1 MVMENMNYLLAI
13 CKFDNFCTT
22 TTTTERIL
30 KSPKEKKFL
39 KAKETGSHPNL
50 EKAKFDRNFTVQKT

>member
-22 TTTTERIL
+22 TTTTEWIL
-30 KSPKEKKFL
+30 KSQKEK
-39 KAKETGSHPNL
+39 EIPTS
-50 EKAKFDRNFTVQKT
+50 